1 MFHWL
6 RVLVRMELIA
16 RHNLEKYFLIKKKK
30 QTMLKLFI
38 PTQKNRFYFICL
50 NAEEI
55 TLHWNH
61 NKVYSHWTD

>member
-30 QTMLKLFI
+30 
-38 PTQKNRFYFICL
+38 KNYVKTIHTYT
-50 NAEEI
+50 E
-55 TLHWNH
+55 
-61 NKVYSHWTD
+61 K